1 METDSSQEYLQGW
14 EPLKA
19 TYLSVNLKEYT
30 PTFNLWNDISYLHTT
45 AKYRTP
51 MLNLN
56 TVYLH

>member
-1 METDSSQEYLQGW
+1 METDLSQEYLQGW
-14 EPLKA
+14 KPLKA

-30 PTFNLWNDISYLHTT
+30 PTLTLWNDISYLHTT
-45 AKYRTP
+45 AKYRTL